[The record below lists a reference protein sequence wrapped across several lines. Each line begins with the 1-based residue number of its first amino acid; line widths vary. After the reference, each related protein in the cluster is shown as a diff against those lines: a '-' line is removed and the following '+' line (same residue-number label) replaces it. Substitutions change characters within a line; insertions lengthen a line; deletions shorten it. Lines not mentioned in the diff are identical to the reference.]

1 MATRAKTPHPGADA
15 TDTARQLASAL
26 SALDVEFPDMRPCLL
41 PDGTAGVHLG
51 TNSAAHAA
59 RFAERLRERM

>member
-1 MATRAKTPHPGADA
+1 MATRAKTPHPVTDA

-26 SALDVEFPDMRPCLL
+26 TALAVELPDIRPCLL
-41 PDGTAGVHLG
+41 PDGTAGVDLG
-51 TNSAAHAA
+51 TIPAAHAA